1 MKQKLFAIQMVEVEW
16 ERAQPQLG
24 DCLIQGHSQTQSQDT
39 QNLYAHVKHL
49 ILMFSLESYCWKIIS
64 YDSLVH
70 LKRERE
76 TKQQLKELGHSQTPV
91 LVFNIP

>member
-16 ERAQPQLG
+16 ERAQPQLA
-24 DCLIQGHSQTQSQDT
+24 DCLIQGHYQTQSQDT
-39 QNLYAHVKHL
+39 QDLHAHVKHA
-49 ILMFSLESYCWKIIS
+49 ILMFSVESYCWKIIS
-64 YDSLVH
+64 YDFLVH
-70 LKRERE
+70 PKTERE